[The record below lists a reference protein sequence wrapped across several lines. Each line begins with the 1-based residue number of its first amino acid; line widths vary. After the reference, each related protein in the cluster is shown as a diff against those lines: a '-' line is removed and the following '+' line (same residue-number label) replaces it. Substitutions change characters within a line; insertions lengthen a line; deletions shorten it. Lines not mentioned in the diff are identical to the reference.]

1 LPWIKPFVKEFFVF
15 YSWILDWLPRSS
27 WLSFQAFK
35 VVELDKE
42 VFKFG
47 ADLHVLDVFPSQ
59 SFGQNR
65 LPFSINCVNCFFPCY
80 LIHQLPFVSRSTF
93 HLAILTS
100 ERFFPPEYFQ
110 SFFAAQPS
118 ITSQKNVRTKPV
130 VWGALNKSC
139 WVRLNLQ

>member
-1 LPWIKPFVKEFFVF
+1 MPWIKPFVKEFFVF

-65 LPFSINCVNCFFPCY
+65 LPFSINCVNCFFSLLFNSSTTFCVPFNLSPCY
-80 LIHQLPFVSRSTF
+80 TYEWEI
-93 HLAILTS
+93 
-100 ERFFPPEYFQ
+100 FPPWVFWI
-110 SFFAAQPS
+110 FFCCTTFNYVSKKCQNKAS
-118 ITSQKNVRTKPV
+118 CLGCFKQK
-130 VWGALNKSC
+130 LLS
-139 WVRLNLQ
+139 